1 MPSSSAPA
9 KPLRLDKYLWAIRI
23 FKTRSLAA
31 KAISEGKATLDG
43 KAVKPS
49 KEVRVGE
56 QYDIKTEGKR
66 WIIEVVNLLERRLSA
81 DLVKPYF
88 LDHSPPPPPK
98 SEQPEAFFFPTGK
111 RNSKVGRPTK
121 KVRRNL
127 DQYLSD

>member
-1 MPSSSAPA
+1 MPSPTAPA

-43 KAVKPS
+43 KPVKPS

-81 DLVKPYF
+81 DLVKSYF